1 MPMDI
6 EGALWA
12 YAHKDEYPGMGRRA
26 EAAIREAFEARDRA
40 PNEVEIATRVMDALA
55 DQLETG
61 RGTYRYLI
69 YERMGMPRD
78 SNVEAALHNA
88 WVRLWRLVHRNKDA
102 NDTIADRARAELERL
117 EAEHPVPLQQ
127 LANPAHA
134 LIVTL
139 RRILGEEG
147 ST

>member
-12 YAHKDEYPGMGRRA
+12 YAHKDEYPEMGRRA
-26 EAAIREAFEARDRA
+26 EAAIREAFE
-40 PNEVEIATRVMDALA
+40 
-55 DQLETG
+55 
-61 RGTYRYLI
+61 
-69 YERMGMPRD
+69 
-78 SNVEAALHNA
+78 
-88 WVRLWRLVHRNKDA
+88 VR
-102 NDTIADRARAELERL
+102 DRARAELERL